1 MASNLNVAWPEPAFD
16 PEAITVLAAAFDE
29 GLGSSSAIRERMR
42 QARLRQ
48 SYEGDIGAAHH

>member
-1 MASNLNVAWPEPAFD
+1 MASSLNVAWPEPAFD
-16 PEAITVLAAAFDE
+16 PEATVLAAAFDE
-29 GLGSSSAIRERMR
+29 GLGSSSAIWERMR